1 MEEKNN
7 NYNEINNILSEV
19 LKDNEISEIK
29 KEELKTFLT
38 QFFNNIDVKRRSIT
52 NLSIDMQFFY
62 TEVKNKTVCT
72 KLFDDLNQDIS
83 YLEDVIKISKC
94 SNDIIKTIN
103 EFKEMLNE
111 SIRQFTRGILRNYF
125 TEDEV
130 EENLN
135 RLINIES
142 LKGIIDSIYELC
154 HNKYLNESNKK
165 SELDLFKTKLEENY
179 EHNSEEYRNGINSY
193 FQLKNCSPEEFDK
206 LYEEKNN
213 ELFGKKIK

>member
-1 MEEKNN
+1 
-7 NYNEINNILSEV
+7 
-19 LKDNEISEIK
+19 
-29 KEELKTFLT
+29 
-38 QFFNNIDVKRRSIT
+38 
-52 NLSIDMQFFY
+52 
-62 TEVKNKTVCT
+62 
-72 KLFDDLNQDIS
+72 
-83 YLEDVIKISKC
+83 
-94 SNDIIKTIN
+94 
-103 EFKEMLNE
+103 MLNE

-125 TEDEV
+125 MEDEV

-135 RLINIES
+135 RLINTES

-165 SELDLFKTKLEENY
+165 SKLDLFKTKLEENY

-193 FQLKNCSPEEFDK
+193 FQLKDCSPEEFDK

>member
-83 YLEDVIKISKC
+83 YLEDVIKISKY
-94 SNDIIKTIN
+94 SDDIIKTIN

-111 SIRQFTRGILRNYF
+111 SVRQFTRGILRNYF

-135 RLINIES
+135 KLINIES

-165 SELDLFKTKLEENY
+165 SKLDSFKTKLEENY
-179 EHNSEEYRNGINSY
+179 EHNSEEYRDGINSY